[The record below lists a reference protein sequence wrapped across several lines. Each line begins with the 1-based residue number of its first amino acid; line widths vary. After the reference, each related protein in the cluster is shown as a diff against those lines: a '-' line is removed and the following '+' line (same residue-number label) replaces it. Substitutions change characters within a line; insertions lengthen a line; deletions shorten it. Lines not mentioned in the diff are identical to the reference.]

1 MTTTHTAKRV
11 PVVTTE
17 ITDTRELLLT
27 WKRTT
32 RRATAALLLG
42 CALLPLVP
50 ALAQTFPARSITL
63 VVPGAAGGTG
73 DALSRLVSEGMARE
87 LGQAVVVENKS
98 GAGGLTGTQG
108 VARAAADGY
117 TLLGTS
123 PSHVINPI
131 LHAPRK
137 TYDALKDFEP
147 VTVLART
154 HQMIVAHPSVPF
166 RDLVGLIDYAKRNPG
181 KLNYGSAGMG
191 SATHLNMELFLSM
204 AGISITHVPYKGS
217 SQARQDVLSG
227 QVQVA
232 VDGLGPA
239 LPLIKGGRLI
249 AIGLMSSVRA
259 QSNPEIPTIG
269 EIIPG
274 YASETWYGIL
284 APAGTPRDVVARL
297 NAAAVKVIASRSVS
311 EQFQKLGAEAV
322 GNTPE
327 QFRRMLES
335 EQKVWSK
342 VVRDSGAKAE

>member
-1 MTTTHTAKRV
+1 
-11 PVVTTE
+11 
-17 ITDTRELLLT
+17 
-27 WKRTT
+27 
-32 RRATAALLLG
+32 
-42 CALLPLVP
+42 
-50 ALAQTFPARSITL
+50 
-63 VVPGAAGGTG
+63 
-73 DALSRLVSEGMARE
+73 
-87 LGQAVVVENKS
+87 
-98 GAGGLTGTQG
+98 
-108 VARAAADGY
+108 
-117 TLLGTS
+117 
-123 PSHVINPI
+123 
-131 LHAPRK
+131 
-137 TYDALKDFEP
+137 
-147 VTVLART
+147 
-154 HQMIVAHPSVPF
+154 
-166 RDLVGLIDYAKRNPG
+166 
-181 KLNYGSAGMG
+181 
-191 SATHLNMELFLSM
+191 
-204 AGISITHVPYKGS
+204 VPYKGS